1 MDKPDTTP
9 ATPKGIVDPLGM
21 ARRIR
26 LATYPPAAPLASFVD
41 YYWIVE
47 WNMGERAPEIQRV
60 LPYPNAH
67 LVFDRGQ
74 SAIHGV
80 VRGAFERSVA
90 GAGRVLGVRFRPGAL
105 RPFIGHPVARLADRT
120 MSFDDVLRVPT
131 MEAEQRVLGGA
142 GDAEMVGAAEAML
155 LAVLPAP
162 DARALVAEQA
172 VAAAAAV
179 DGPASVAALCAQ
191 MGIEERALQRLFSN
205 YVGVSPKWV
214 IQRYRLQEASWR
226 LARPGPVDLAGL
238 ASELGFFD
246 QAHFTRDFTKL
257 VGTSPLEYWKSQ
269 QNGTQTPTRSDAR

>member
-9 ATPKGIVDPLGM
+9 ATPKGVIDPLGM

-26 LATYPPAAPLASFVD
+26 LATYPPSAPLAHFVD
-41 YYWIVE
+41 YFWIVE

-67 LVFDRGQ
+67 LVFERGQ

-90 GAGRVLGVRFRPGAL
+90 GAGRVLGVRFKPGGL
-105 RPFIGHPVARLADRT
+105 RPFIAHPVSRLADRT
-120 MSFDDVLRVPT
+120 MPFDEVLRMPT
-131 MEAEQRVLGGA
+131 AAAEQRVLDGA
-142 GDAEMVGAAEAML
+142 SDADMVGAAEAML
-155 LAVLPAP
+155 LAVLPASDP
-162 DARALVAEQA
+162 RALLAEQA
-172 VAAAAAV
+172 VNAAAAV

-191 MGIEERALQRLFSN
+191 VGIEERALQRLFSN

-226 LARPGPVDLAGL
+226 LARPAPADLAAL
-238 ASELGFFD
+238 ASDLGFFD
-246 QAHFTRDFTKL
+246 QAHFTRDFTRL

-269 QNGTQTPTRSDAR
+269 QAPRQSGP